1 MKTAVYKL
9 VFLGVFILVTVLAA
23 RHFGYL
29 KVGTPAFYLVMGVIG
44 VVAGLGLRTIFGK
57 ASQ

>member
-23 RHFGYL
+23 RQFGYL
-29 KVGTPAFYLVMGVIG
+29 KVGTLSFYLVMGVIG
-44 VVAGLGLRTIFGK
+44 VAAGVGLRTIFGK
-57 ASQ
+57 AAQ